1 MKSLE
6 TKRSLWVGVL
16 ALVAM
21 LFGLLTIVSGGAT
34 LFNAQARQAAG
45 NYVAFVLWFNFLA
58 GFAYVIAG
66 IGLWRL
72 QRWSLWLSIAIAIAT
87 LVMFGLFGIEVMNGV
102 SYESRTVAAMSLRA
116 IVWLIISAVAYQH
129 FKIAHN
135 ALRV

>member
-1 MKSLE
+1 MKPLE
-6 TKRSLWVGVL
+6 SKRSSCIITL
-16 ALVAM
+16 ALVAV

-45 NYVAFVLWFNFLA
+45 NYVTFVLWFNFLA

-87 LVMFGLFGIEVMNGV
+87 VVMFGLFGIEVMNGGLF
-102 SYESRTVAAMSLRA
+102 EMRTVGAMSLRA
-116 IVWLIISAVAYQH
+116 IVWLVISAVAYKH
-129 FKIAHN
+129 FHVAHN
-135 ALRV
+135 ELRV